1 MKKKKVSTI
10 FAISLVLLLFFF
22 LVNIVALFFLL
33 NIAHIISKSYTTL
46 SSSTTTTT
54 TTTTPDTYTQTYME
68 EKLWTQV
75 WESLEPTWSIACDTA
90 HLEYDLCYLNHPT
103 VVDPTAATLSSVDPK
118 NMTPPTVIKIRPYPC
133 KGQREVMQRTK
144 ELKLTTTPL
153 NTSCA
158 VTHTT
163 PALVFSAGGFTG
175 NVFHDF
181 NEGWIPL
188 FLTVD
193 EHFID
198 RDVILGIIDC
208 SDWWLIK
215 YAELFSH
222 FTRHPII
229 NLDKETATHCFP
241 SAIVGLKTHG
251 IMIVDPTVQRR
262 PHPKTMFD
270 FRALL
275 ANAYNDDNN
284 NNNNN
289 HNPSHAGHA
298 SHVLPTFSSG
308 PRPKLAFLSRQD
320 TRRLQNAEEV
330 LQAAEE
336 VGFEVAVFEVT
347 ARTSMRQLFK
357 LIDRSHAMVGVHG
370 AGLTHELFMRP
381 GAVLVQIVPINTG
394 WLADMCYGKLAV
406 RLGLEYIVYE
416 VGIHE
421 GSLEADEFALKGFM
435 DPHDPASTLMW
446 NLTNWY
452 RYMEQDV
459 KIDVVRFKRHLK
471 RAYEKAEMFMNKQSF
486 PGTIASEGSDISR
499 VLWTC
504 IDRLCQVGNC
514 SEVTRVYLTSPPR
527 VQDGGES
534 GRIHQCSVYNN
545 HPLVHQCPV
554 RFGNGHLLL
563 AQHEFKRRF

>member
-1 MKKKKVSTI
+1 MVHTSGAATYPSVVMMIQAPYTQAMKKKKVSTI
-10 FAISLVLLLFFF
+10 FAISLVLLLFFY
-22 LVNIVALFFLL
+22 LVNIVALFFLV
-33 NIAHIISKSYTTL
+33 NIAHVISKSYTTL

-54 TTTTPDTYTQTYME
+54 TTPDTYRQTYME
-68 EKLWTQV
+68 EKLWTRV
-75 WESLEPTWSIACDTA
+75 WESPEPSWSITCDTA
-90 HLEYDLCYLNHPT
+90 HFEYDLCYLNRPT
-103 VVDPTAATLSSVDPK
+103 VVDPTAATLSSVDPT
-118 NMTPPTVIKIRPYPC
+118 NMTPPTVIKIRPYPR
-133 KGQREVMQRTK
+133 KGQPEAMQKTK

-153 NTSCA
+153 NTTCA
-158 VTHTT
+158 ITHTT

-198 RDVILGIIDC
+198 RDVILGVINC

-251 IMIVDPTVQRR
+251 VMILDPTLQRR
-262 PHPKTMFD
+262 PHPKTMHD

-275 ANAYNDDNN
+275 ANAYNNN
-284 NNNNN
+284 NNNNPG
-289 HNPSHAGHA
+289 HSSHAG
-298 SHVLPTFSSG
+298 HVLPTFSSG

-330 LQAAEE
+330 RQAAEE

-347 ARTSMRQLFK
+347 AGTSMRQLFK

-370 AGLTHELFMRP
+370 AGLTHQLFMRP

-394 WLADMCYGKLAV
+394 WLADMCYAKLAV
-406 RLGLEYIVYE
+406 RLGLEYINYE

-421 GSLEADEFALKGFM
+421 SSLEADEFALKEFL
-435 DPHDPASTLMW
+435 DPHDPASTLMG

-459 KIDVVRFKRHLK
+459 KIDVVRFKRYMK
-471 RAYEKAEMFMNKQSF
+471 RAYEKAEMFMNKQSLY
-486 PGTIASEGSDISR
+486 ADI
-499 VLWTC
+499 
-504 IDRLCQVGNC
+504 
-514 SEVTRVYLTSPPR
+514 
-527 VQDGGES
+527 
-534 GRIHQCSVYNN
+534 
-545 HPLVHQCPV
+545 
-554 RFGNGHLLL
+554 
-563 AQHEFKRRF
+563 